1 MISRVKESNI
11 QIAKQPLTLREN
23 QIIQGKITKIYPNNK
38 AEIQIGGHKLV
49 AEILTP
55 LSVGKNYFFQVQ
67 EADHIQLKVLGEQL
81 QQPRGNGLSME
92 ALLNQLGLKL
102 TKLNNSLVEQ
112 LVNDKIPFNKEQLEQ
127 AFSILKEAPDKM
139 EAIKILKE
147 MFMQK
152 LPITA
157 SVYKGLEANRSDRL
171 GNVLEQLYQALKQQP
186 HHTNMEAD
194 LFAKLETMIL
204 RPVQNQPVMSQIWNQ
219 LEASEGIM
227 NALKALGIM
236 NFSESVNISEDLKQ
250 TIQQQSTA
258 ADKAQNEQLIR
269 IIHHIVENSEQ
280 IQKAAS
286 RIQAIYHGLKGA
298 VLTGEQTMQAQ
309 QLIEKELMP
318 LLPKELIQ
326 SIQEQLQSISGNQ
339 AKQQALSQVLQVFSS
354 QQMYQQLT
362 AFMPAENSQQQQE
375 FAALPLQQQFLT
387 HVQHTLELIGLQDEF
402 NLKMNVAQMEQQ
414 GIVQETSA
422 SIKSMLIQ
430 LIQEQHVLT
439 DRMQPLLHFING
451 MQMQSVVDSN
461 NLLQASFMLPG
472 DKLLLNQD
480 IFLQFEGKKNEEG
493 KIDADFCRI
502 LFVLDLANL
511 KETMIDMHVQKRIIS
526 LTIFNETDQGK
537 QHQGLQTMLQEALGK
552 MDYQLSSVQWKPLY
566 EKGHPLS
573 EHVRDNNQEMEHQG
587 TERFDYRI

>member
-1 MISRVKESNI
+1 MDMISRVKESNI

-236 NFSESVNISEDLKQ
+236 NFLNL
-250 TIQQQSTA
+250 
-258 ADKAQNEQLIR
+258 
-269 IIHHIVENSEQ
+269 
-280 IQKAAS
+280 
-286 RIQAIYHGLKGA
+286 
-298 VLTGEQTMQAQ
+298 
-309 QLIEKELMP
+309 
-318 LLPKELIQ
+318 
-326 SIQEQLQSISGNQ
+326 SIL
-339 AKQQALSQVLQVFSS
+339 V
-354 QQMYQQLT
+354 
-362 AFMPAENSQQQQE
+362 
-375 FAALPLQQQFLT
+375 
-387 HVQHTLELIGLQDEF
+387 
-402 NLKMNVAQMEQQ
+402 
-414 GIVQETSA
+414 
-422 SIKSMLIQ
+422 
-430 LIQEQHVLT
+430 
-439 DRMQPLLHFING
+439 
-451 MQMQSVVDSN
+451 
-461 NLLQASFMLPG
+461 
-472 DKLLLNQD
+472 
-480 IFLQFEGKKNEEG
+480 
-493 KIDADFCRI
+493 KI
-502 LFVLDLANL
+502 
-511 KETMIDMHVQKRIIS
+511 
-526 LTIFNETDQGK
+526 
-537 QHQGLQTMLQEALGK
+537 
-552 MDYQLSSVQWKPLY
+552 
-566 EKGHPLS
+566 
-573 EHVRDNNQEMEHQG
+573 
-587 TERFDYRI
+587 